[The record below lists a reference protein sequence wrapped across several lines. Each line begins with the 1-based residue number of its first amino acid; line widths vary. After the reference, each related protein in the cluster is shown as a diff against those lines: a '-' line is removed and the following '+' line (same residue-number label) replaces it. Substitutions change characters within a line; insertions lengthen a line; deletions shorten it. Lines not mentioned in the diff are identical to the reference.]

1 MELRPE
7 HNCWRTTRIER
18 GGFLL
23 SGQSYFRAFRKM
35 VIGAERYV
43 YVLAW
48 DLSEKIET
56 VRDAD
61 YDDGYPSGL
70 ADFVFAVLEDKPELE
85 IYILLWDYSMVYA
98 AEREWL
104 PLTRWRKEGHSRLH
118 FAVDDA
124 ISGGASH
131 HQKVIVMDDA
141 LALCGGFDLSAW
153 RWDTTEHLAKD
164 PRRVTPKGDPFQPYH
179 EMEIVVSGPAAKD
192 LGELCAI
199 RWERATGER
208 LPRPEQRR
216 GPLPWPEEMEI
227 PFEGEDAA
235 IALTFSRYKE
245 YAPSRHIERLH
256 LDLIAEAED
265 YLYIENQYLSSHTIV
280 EALAG
285 RLREEA
291 GPEVII
297 VLTRDTGG
305 WLEEG
310 TMGVLR
316 DRLLEILS
324 EADAH
329 GRFRAYFPF
338 VEDEEGNESQVYVH
352 AKLLI
357 ADDRMVEIG
366 SANLSNRS
374 MKVDSEADV
383 VMVKEKPAAFI
394 RDLLHRLLGIHF
406 RMPADEVA
414 SHRRETASL
423 GRAIE
428 SIRDGRRHRLEPL
441 PSGCNNMFQRKLANT
456 QLLDPDEPISP
467 SYWIRETLRRAEA
480 DAGPARSRWRIRLE
494 VGAWLVAGILLAYS
508 VKEAWGGAID
518 KDSVVAYL
526 EGVRSHP
533 YVILILLAVFF
544 VAGLIAVPINLLLV
558 AGTIVLGPPA
568 AYGCGLVGALAS
580 AAAGFGVGHWLGKPL
595 IRLLASE
602 RLERLAEKIGDRG
615 PLSVALIRIVPI
627 APFNVIN
634 FVAGFSRL
642 RLSTFMTGSVMGMMP
657 GMLAV
662 VLVTHQVQS
671 VVTRPNW
678 QTWVGLV
685 AVLLL
690 VGGVAA
696 RVRRNFNR
704 GKGPLK

>member
-1 MELRPE
+1 MDLQPD

-23 SGQSYFRAFRKM
+23 SGQAYFLAFRKM
-35 VIGAERYV
+35 VIEAERYV

-61 YDDGYPSGL
+61 FDDGYPSGV
-70 ADFVFAVLEDKPELE
+70 ADFVFAVLEDRPELE

-104 PLTRWRKEGHSRLH
+104 LLTRWRKEGHSRLH

-131 HQKVIVMDDA
+131 HQKVIVADDA

-153 RWDTTEHLAKD
+153 RWDTTEHLPKD
-164 PRRVTPKGDPFQPYH
+164 ERRVTPKGDPFQPYH
-179 EMEIVVSGPAAKD
+179 EMEIVVTGPAAKD
-192 LGELCAI
+192 LGDLCAM

-208 LPRPEQRR
+208 LPRLASRHAP
-216 GPLPWPEEMEI
+216 PPWPEGVEI
-227 PFEGEDAA
+227 EFGDEAAA

-280 EALAG
+280 EALAK
-285 RLREEA
+285 RLREED
-291 GPEVII
+291 GPEVIVI
-297 VLTRDTGG
+297 LTRDTGG

-316 DRLLEILS
+316 DRLLEILA

-329 GRFRAYFPF
+329 DRFRAYFPY
-338 VEDEEGNESQVYVH
+338 VEDEEGNTSQVYVH

-374 MKVDSEADV
+374 MKVDSEAD
-383 VMVKEKPAAFI
+383 MVIVKDQPADFV

-406 RMPADEVA
+406 QMPADEVG
-414 SHRRETASL
+414 SHRERAGSLRE
-423 GRAIE
+423 AIE
-428 SIRDGRRHRLEPL
+428 SIRDGRLHRLEPL
-441 PSGCNNMFQRKLANT
+441 PVGCNNVIQRKLANT

-467 SYWIRETLRRAEA
+467 SYWIRESLRRAEN
-480 DAGPARSRWRIRLE
+480 DAGPARARWRLYLE
-494 VGAWLVAGILLAYS
+494 VGAWLLVGIVLAYA
-508 VKEAWGGAID
+508 VKEAWGSVID
-518 KDSVVAYL
+518 KESVVGYF
-526 EGVRSHP
+526 EGFRSSP
-533 YVILILLAVFF
+533 YAILILFAVFF
-544 VAGLIAVPINLLLV
+544 VSGLIAIPINLLLV
-558 AGTIVLGPPA
+558 AGTIVLGPLA
-568 AYGCGLVGALAS
+568 AYGCGLVGALTS
-580 AAAGFGVGHWLGKPL
+580 AAAGFGIGHWLGKPL

-642 RLSTFMTGSVMGMMP
+642 RLSTFMLGSVLGMMP

-671 VVTRPNW
+671 LVARPNW
-678 QTWVGLV
+678 QTWLGFAAVVGV
-685 AVLLL
+685 IAAV
-690 VGGVAA
+690 VVW
-696 RVRRNFNR
+696 VRRNFNR